1 MTRSKALRVWL
12 AGLLHAVVAGAANAA
27 AGALADPGHFNLTH
41 EGLTALG
48 KLAAAGAIIG
58 VVMYLK
64 QSPLPVPGAGSAT
77 RRGETT

>member
-41 EGLTALG
+41 EGMVALG
-48 KLAAAGAIIG
+48 KLAAVGAIIG
-58 VVMYLK
+58 VAMYLK
-64 QSPLPVPGAGSAT
+64 QSPLPVPGATPAT
-77 RRGETT
+77 RGGGAT

>member
-1 MTRSKALRVWL
+1 MTRSKAVRVWL

-41 EGLTALG
+41 EGITALG

-64 QSPLPVPGAGSAT
+64 QSPLPVASLAT
-77 RRGETT
+77 PRGGGEK